1 MIFGTTGRTDYV
13 DSDGRAWRPGTEFI
27 LPAGLG
33 VDSVAA
39 SWWTERRHLAIDNT
53 PDPELYRYGIH
64 GRDFTVYFTVGPGQY
79 HVRLKF
85 AEMRR
90 TDPRLRAVTI
100 HLNGREVVKEMDVVA
115 TAGGFDRAVDL
126 VFSDVRP

>member
-1 MIFGTTGRTDYV
+1 MPCSGPPRQAQTGLGEGGGPQDTQRRIFGYTGRTDYV
-13 DSDGRAWRPGTEFI
+13 DSEGRAWRPGTEFI

-39 SWWTERRHLAIDNT
+39 SWWTERRHLAMDNT

-85 AEMRR
+85 AETRR
-90 TDPRLRAVTI
+90 TDPRL
-100 HLNGREVVKEMDVVA
+100 GR
-115 TAGGFDRAVDL
+115 
-126 VFSDVRP
+126 